1 MARRLCSLR
10 RMRILRTSL
19 TALAALLLTGPLS
32 LTAQGAVRDSIAS
45 ARPPAAFSMVEAK
58 RFAVVAALGG
68 IASLGDQSARDA
80 VRGAGPQGN
89 GGLEAI
95 AEFGNAWGQPGVLG
109 LGFALWGGGLVAKRP
124 TVAASGL
131 RAIEALTVS
140 GTVTSLLKMTFGRAR
155 PYLSPD
161 APDDFRLF
169 RGAQYRDGRY
179 SSMPSGHATAAFAFA
194 SAVTSEVRLRA
205 PQHARTVGVLTY
217 GAAAATAYARM
228 HDDRHWL
235 SDVTVGAGIGTV
247 TGWAITRWHATRP
260 DNPIDRVLLR
270 PVIAPSPYG
279 GMRVGLTMQTR

>member
-1 MARRLCSLR
+1 MLS
-10 RMRILRTSL
+10 LRTSL
-19 TALAALLLTGPLS
+19 TVLGALAIAGSRLLN
-32 LTAQGAVRDSIAS
+32 AQSAPSDSAVT
-45 ARPPAAFSMVEAK
+45 ARPPAAFSMVETK
-58 RFAVVAALGG
+58 RFAVVAGLGG
-68 IASLGDQSARDA
+68 LAYLGDQGARDA

-89 GGLEAI
+89 SVLGAMTD
-95 AEFGNAWGQPGVLG
+95 FGNVWGQPGVVG
-109 LGFALWGGGLVAKRP
+109 VGFALWGGGLVAKNA

-131 RAIEALTVS
+131 RAIEAITVS

-161 APDDFRLF
+161 AADDFRLF

-179 SSMPSGHATAAFAFA
+179 SAMPSGHATVAFAFA
-194 SAVTSEVRLRA
+194 SAVTGEVRLRA

-217 GAAAATAYARM
+217 GAAAVTAYARM

-235 SDVTVGAGIGTV
+235 SDVMVGAGIGTV

-260 DNPIDRVLLR
+260 ENAIDRALLR

-279 GMRVGLTMQTR
+279 GVNIGLTLRTQ

>member
-1 MARRLCSLR
+1 MLCSLR
-10 RMRILRTSL
+10 PMPSLRISL
-19 TALAALLLTGPLS
+19 LAFAAALSVGPRLVR
-32 LTAQGAVRDSIAS
+32 AQGAPRDSVAPE
-45 ARPPAAFSMVEAK
+45 RPPAAFSMVETK
-58 RFAVVAALGG
+58 RFSVVAALGG
-68 IASLGDQSARDA
+68 LAYLGDQSARDA

-89 GGLEAI
+89 RALEAVT
-95 AEFGNAWGQPGVLG
+95 EFGNAWGQPGVLG
-109 LGFALWGGGLVAKRP
+109 LGFALWGGGLVTKNA
-124 TVAASGL
+124 TIAASGL

-155 PYLSPD
+155 PFLSPT
-161 APDDFRLF
+161 APDDFKLF

-194 SAVTSEVRLRA
+194 SAVTGEVRLRA
-205 PQHARTVGVLTY
+205 PRHARTVGVLTY

-260 DNPIDRVLLR
+260 NNPIDRALLR
-270 PVIAPSPYG
+270 PTISPSPYG
-279 GMRVGLTMQTR
+279 GMNVGVKMRTR

>member
-1 MARRLCSLR
+1 M
-10 RMRILRTSL
+10 
-19 TALAALLLTGPLS
+19 ALAALLLVGPDYLG
-32 LTAQGAVRDSIAS
+32 AQSTPSDSVDS
-45 ARPPAAFSMVEAK
+45 RRPPAAFSMVETK

-68 IASLGDQSARDA
+68 LAYLGDQSARDA

-89 GGLEAI
+89 AVLEGL
-95 AEFGNAWGQPGVLG
+95 AEFGNAWGQPGVVG

-155 PYLSPD
+155 PYLSPT

-179 SSMPSGHATAAFAFA
+179 ASMPSGHATAAFAFA
-194 SAVTSEVRLRA
+194 SAVTGEVRLRA
-205 PQHARTVGVLTY
+205 PQHARTVGVLSY

-260 DNPIDRVLLR
+260 NNPIDRTLLR

-279 GMRVGLTMQTR
+279 GMHIGFTMQTR